1 MSTDPFKV
9 RASKPRPKQPV
20 VLSESRLNELI
31 LNSKSGQDIKSDETA
46 RLEERKRR
54 QEATKALSK
63 LLTQRKKPGS
73 ELRKRQYAQ
82 DVKMAQLDVERE
94 SRIEARRN
102 FVLDQAYKRLF
113 EETDR
118 VKYFKTAKN
127 LSETL
132 HERDKQIETR
142 MNMGDTFGQ
151 YDKEC
156 LLRML
161 RDIDNYRQE
170 GVDKVKKAA
179 RDQKK
184 NAENWTKQIQSVS
197 KLIKYLFKN
206 KNC

>member
-9 RASKPRPKQPV
+9 RVSKPRPKQRL
-20 VLSESRLNELI
+20 VLSESKLNELI
-31 LNSKSGQDIKSDETA
+31 LHSKSGRDIEADEKA

-102 FVLDQAYKRLF
+102 FVLYQAYKRLY

-132 HERDKQIETR
+132 HQRDKQIETR
-142 MNMGDTFGQ
+142 INMGDNFGQ
-151 YDKEC
+151 YDNEC
-156 LLRML
+156 LLRMM

-170 GVDKVKKAA
+170 GVDKAKKVVKDK
-179 RDQKK
+179 KK
-184 NAENWTKQIQSVS
+184 NAENWTKQIETVS
-197 KLIKYLFKN
+197 ILVV
-206 KNC
+206 

>member
-9 RASKPRPKQPV
+9 RVSKPRPKQRL
-20 VLSESRLNELI
+20 VLSESKLNELI
-31 LNSKSGQDIKSDETA
+31 LHSKSGRDIEADEKA

-102 FVLDQAYKRLF
+102 FVLDQAYKRLY

-132 HERDKQIETR
+132 HQRDKQIETR
-142 MNMGDTFGQ
+142 INMGDNFGQ
-151 YDKEC
+151 YDNEC
-156 LLRML
+156 LLRMM

-170 GVDKVKKAA
+170 GVDKAKKVVKDK
-179 RDQKK
+179 KK
-184 NAENWTKQIQSVS
+184 NAENWTKQIETVS
-197 KLIKYLFKN
+197 ILVI
-206 KNC
+206 

>member
-9 RASKPRPKQPV
+9 RASKPRPKQPL

-31 LNSKSGQDIKSDETA
+31 LNSKSGHDVKADETA

-63 LLTQRKKPGS
+63 LLTQREKPGS

-102 FVLDQAYKRLF
+102 YVLDQAYKRLY

-118 VKYFKTAKN
+118 MKYFKTAKN

-132 HERDKQIETR
+132 HQRDKQIETR
-142 MNMGDTFGQ
+142 INMGDTFGH

-156 LLRML
+156 LLRMM

-170 GVDKVKKAA
+170 GVDKVKKVIK
-179 RDQKK
+179 DKKK
-184 NAENWTKQIQSVS
+184 NAENWTKQIKNVS
-197 KLIKYLFKN
+197 ILIQF
-206 KNC
+206 

>member
-9 RASKPRPKQPV
+9 RVSKPRPKQPL
-20 VLSESRLNELI
+20 VLSESKLNELI
-31 LNSKSGQDIKSDETA
+31 LHSKSGRDIEADEKA

-63 LLTQRKKPGS
+63 LLTQRKKPGA

-82 DVKMAQLDVERE
+82 DIKMAQLDVERE

-102 FVLDQAYKRLF
+102 FVLDQAYKRLY

-132 HERDKQIETR
+132 HQRDKQIEAR
-142 MNMGDTFGQ
+142 INMGDNFGQ
-151 YDKEC
+151 YDNEC
-156 LLRML
+156 LLRMM

-170 GVDKVKKAA
+170 GVDKAKKVVKDK
-179 RDQKK
+179 KK
-184 NAENWTKQIQSVS
+184 NAENWTKQIETVS
-197 KLIKYLFKN
+197 ILVI
-206 KNC
+206 

>member
-9 RASKPRPKQPV
+9 RVSKPQPKQPL

-31 LNSKSGQDIKSDETA
+31 LNSKSGQDIKADEKA

-82 DVKMAQLDVERE
+82 DAKMAQLDVERE
-94 SRIEARRN
+94 SRTEARRN
-102 FVLDQAYKRLF
+102 YVLDQAYKRLY

-132 HERDKQIETR
+132 HQRDKQIEMR
-142 MNMGDTFGQ
+142 INMGDNFGQ

-170 GVDKVKKAA
+170 GVDKVKKVV
-179 RDQKK
+179 RDKKK
-184 NAENWTKQIQSVS
+184 NAENWTKQIENVSTCDSVF
-197 KLIKYLFKN
+197 I
-206 KNC
+206 